1 MALLNPPS
9 LRGRGAKVAQSL
21 PAARDWANTLD
32 GTARGVLL
40 AAAVLLPLAF
50 WKLLHDPFEFPKYL
64 LLNLV
69 AVALVGLQFAAHAL
83 RPQPL
88 RLGIPRDWLSLSVLG
103 LLLSAGLS
111 TLGSISPATSLDWGH
126 HSYVGLLTY
135 LNGAIL
141 FYSTRNLFRTDE
153 HKRLCLTALVLGG
166 VVPALYG
173 LIQAGGL
180 DPFEWELASHFAGQR
195 RAFGTLGHP
204 NHLAALLV
212 VLLPLALDRQV
223 ARGRFSIAIG
233 IAIVFAVAIL
243 FTYSRIAWAA
253 AGLVA
258 LLQIG
263 AVRQCIS
270 KRTVLFGGGTL
281 ALLVASLLSSTGL
294 TERFATLSGVGNR
307 AELWAASVKIWG
319 DYPLTGCGLNA
330 FGSAFGPH
338 RSAAHEAAEWAQ
350 TPANAHN
357 EFLHLL
363 ATQGTFGGI
372 AGLILIVGVVLTLR
386 RSTESG
392 VIGKSLLAA
401 TIVLS
406 TGFLV
411 VPLLAL
417 LCVLL
422 GLLPTPSP
430 WPERKSHGSRGFAV
444 ALAFG
449 FAATVPFA
457 IDAQLRD
464 FVASRQCAAALDLP
478 DEERDQARSM
488 VSDAC
493 ERRPNSAVYWMLK
506 ASLLTG
512 RLGSDP
518 SRAAEWLIEAR
529 DALRHVTELQP
540 WDGPSWAGYGRLLA
554 LGVPGL
560 GPEEEAATRAF
571 TEAMKWEP
579 NDPRLWAEL
588 AARALGRNDLA
599 GARAR
604 IEHAL
609 GVSPDFARATA
620 LLSLIEWRSG
630 DRLGAIQRIERA
642 FLQNWH
648 NDRDAFR
655 NWYGD
660 FGWMT
665 FELELYERTISVG
678 ERLARDWPESPV
690 GPLLIAKGC
699 EKRNQFERAKANYL
713 RVLERD
719 PANPVAK
726 LGLQRVK
733 QVP

>member
-9 LRGRGAKVAQSL
+9 LRGHGAKVAQSL
-21 PAARDWANTLD
+21 PAARDWADTLD

-40 AAAVLLPLAF
+40 AAAVILPPAVG
-50 WKLLHDPFEFPKYL
+50 KSLHDPFEFPKYL

-69 AVALVGLQFAAHAL
+69 AVALVGLQLAAHAL

-88 RLGIPRDWLSLSVLG
+88 RLEIPRDWLSLSVLG
-103 LLLSAGLS
+103 LLLSAALS

-126 HSYVGLLTY
+126 HSYVGLRTY
-135 LNGAIL
+135 LSGAVI
-141 FYSTRNLFRTDE
+141 FFSTRNLFRTDE
-153 HKRLCLTALVLGG
+153 RKRLCLTALVFGG

-173 LIQAGGL
+173 LIQVGGL

-223 ARGRFSIAIG
+223 VRGRFYLAIG
-233 IAIVFAVAIL
+233 VAILFAVAIL

-253 AGLVA
+253 AGVVA
-258 LLQIG
+258 LLRIG
-263 AVRQCIS
+263 AVRQRIS
-270 KRTVLFGGGTL
+270 KRTVLLGGGTL
-281 ALLVASLLSSTGL
+281 AVLVALLISSNGL
-294 TERFATLSGVGNR
+294 QDRFATLSGVGNR
-307 AELWAASVKIWG
+307 AELWSASVKIWG

-363 ATQGTFGGI
+363 ATQGTLGGA
-372 AGLILIVGVVLTLR
+372 AGLVLIVGAVLTLR
-386 RSTESG
+386 SWPESG
-392 VIGKSLLAA
+392 AIGMSLLAA
-401 TIVLS
+401 VIILS

-411 VPLLAL
+411 VPLLAIL
-417 LCVLL
+417 GVLL
-422 GLLPTPSP
+422 GLLPTPTP
-430 WPERKSHGSRGFAV
+430 RPERESHGSRGFAV
-444 ALAFG
+444 ALALG
-449 FAATVPFA
+449 FAAVVPFA
-457 IDAQLRD
+457 IDSQLRD
-464 FVASRQCAAALDLP
+464 FAASRRCAAALDLP
-478 DEERDQARSM
+478 DEERDQAKSM
-488 VSDAC
+488 VSEAC
-493 ERRPNSAVYWMLK
+493 ERRPNSAVYWTLK

-529 DALRHVTELQP
+529 EAMRRVTELQP
-540 WDGPSWAGYGRLLA
+540 RDGQSWAGYGRLLA

-560 GPEEEAATRAF
+560 KPEEESATMAF
-571 TEAMKWEP
+571 AEAMKWEP

-604 IEHAL
+604 VEHAL

-630 DRLGAIQRIERA
+630 DRLGAIRRIERA

-648 NDRDAFR
+648 NDREAFR

-660 FGWMT
+660 YGWMT
-665 FELELYERTISVG
+665 FELELYERTISIG
-678 ERLARDWPESPV
+678 ERLAQDWPESPV
-690 GPLLIAKGC
+690 GPLLIANGC
-699 EKRNQFERAKANYL
+699 EKRKQFERAKANYL
-713 RVLERD
+713 SVLELD
-719 PANPVAK
+719 PANQSAR

-733 QVP
+733 KVP